1 MMTLLLAGPLEYAF
15 MQNAYLVGTIV
26 SILAGVVGFFVV
38 TRGVSFAAHALSHIG
53 FAGAA
58 GAVLIGVDPL
68 VGLLVFCL
76 GAALAM
82 GLLGDRLRGRD
93 VVIGVVTAF
102 SLGLGVL
109 FLKLYTRYASEVI
122 SILFGTILGV
132 SVSAVLIT
140 LVLGVVTVAAI
151 VLIYRP
157 LLFASID
164 PEVAEARGVP
174 TRALSIVF
182 LLVVALAVAQ
192 SAQVVGV
199 LLVFTLMVAPPATA
213 QYLTR
218 TPGRAVCLGALLA
231 LVETWIGITLAYY
244 WSAPVSFFITT
255 LSCGAYLLARL
266 LSPYLP
272 QTRAEHPPA
281 AAIERVV
288 EHHLG

>member
-1 MMTLLLAGPLEYAF
+1 MV
-15 MQNAYLVGTIV
+15 NAYLVGTIV
-26 SILAGVVGFFVV
+26 SVLAGIVGFFVV
-38 TRGVSFAAHALSHIG
+38 TRGLSFAAHALSHVG

-58 GAVLIGVDPL
+58 GAVLIGADPL
-68 VGLLVFCL
+68 MGLIVFCL
-76 GAALAM
+76 GAALVM
-82 GLLGDRLRGRD
+82 GLLGERLRGRD
-93 VVIGVVTAF
+93 VAIGVVTAF
-102 SLGLGVL
+102 SLGLGTL

-132 SVSAVLIT
+132 SVQEVVIT
-140 LVLGVVTVAAI
+140 LILGLVTTVAVVA
-151 VLIYRP
+151 IYRP

-192 SAQVVGV
+192 AVQVVGV
-199 LLVFTLMVAPPATA
+199 LMIFTLMVAPPATA
-213 QYLTR
+213 QYLQR
-218 TPGRAVCLGALLA
+218 TPGKAVLLGAALA

-244 WSAPVSFFITT
+244 WSLPVSFFIAT

-266 LSPYLP
+266 IAPSLP
-272 QTRAEHPPA
+272 QERAEHPHSQAP
-281 AAIERVV
+281 ERVV